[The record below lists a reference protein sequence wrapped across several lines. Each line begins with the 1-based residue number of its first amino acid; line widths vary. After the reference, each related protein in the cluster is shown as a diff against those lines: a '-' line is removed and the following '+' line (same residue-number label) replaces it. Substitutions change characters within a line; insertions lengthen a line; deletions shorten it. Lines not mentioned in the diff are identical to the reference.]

1 MRTDFDYW
9 QTYPLETI
17 MSLFDTLDIQW
28 GIGGGVALDL
38 YCGFTTRHHEDID
51 IIIFV
56 KDAAEVIH
64 LLQDFSLFKAENGIL
79 TPYAY
84 EDKTDES
91 FSIWVSEEE
100 DSPFV
105 FEILLIST
113 REDFWIYKRN
123 SDIRGSI
130 DELFLLN
137 EANIPYIK
145 PEVQLLYKMDGSH
158 IRDKDIIDFEKF
170 VPLLGTDEKI
180 WLKKQLTVQGNTY
193 MEHTLLKSG
202 KR

>member
-64 LLQDFSLFKAENGIL
+64 ILQDFSLFKAKNGIL

-158 IRDKDIIDFEKF
+158 IRDKDIIDFKRF

-180 WLKKQLTVQGNTY
+180 WLRKQLTVQGNPY
-193 MEHTLLKSG
+193 MEHTLLK
-202 KR
+202 

>member
-17 MSLFDTLDIQW
+17 ISLFDTLDIQW

-38 YCGFTTRHHEDID
+38 YYGFKTRNHEDID

-79 TPYAY
+79 TPYTY
-84 EDKTDES
+84 EDKMDDS

-123 SDIRGSI
+123 SDIRGST

-137 EANIPYIK
+137 ESNIPYIK
-145 PEVQLLYKMDGSH
+145 PEIQLLYKMDGSH

-170 VPLLGTDEKI
+170 VPLLGADEKI

-193 MEHTLLKSG
+193 MEHKLLK
-202 KR
+202 